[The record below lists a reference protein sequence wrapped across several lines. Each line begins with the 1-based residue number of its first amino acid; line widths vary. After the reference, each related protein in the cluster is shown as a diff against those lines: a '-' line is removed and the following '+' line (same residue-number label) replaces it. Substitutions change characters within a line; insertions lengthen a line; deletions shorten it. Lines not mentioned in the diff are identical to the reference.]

1 MPLAAKISLMSTSST
16 SDRTSTGRF
25 WAGIVFT
32 FTIALCLTGLF
43 FTVMQPFLS
52 AIVWA
57 AILAVALYP
66 IHCQLAGWLNGRD
79 GLSAFLTCVGM
90 ILLIIMPAVYLAML
104 LGQELV
110 RGISLFQESLRSG
123 SFPVLDWL
131 NKQPLLRE
139 FVSRVEQYF
148 QQEGKDVR
156 TVLLDNVRQV
166 GGTAA
171 SILSSAVGNIVM
183 GTIQLAITVVTF
195 FFFLRD
201 GKTLME
207 WITEVLPFP
216 QNRQRLLLE
225 RMHTVVHATVYGVG
239 LVALTEGLLGGLA
252 FWVLGLPTPVLWGTI
267 IAMMAFL
274 PVLGASVVW
283 APAAV
288 MLAFQGETIK
298 AFLLAVWGV
307 VLIGFFADY
316 VLRTYLIGKGT
327 QLHVLLVFFSVL
339 GGIGAFGLVGIVA
352 GPMIMATGLALIET
366 TKPEPHETTP
376 A

>member
-1 MPLAAKISLMSTSST
+1 MSTSSA
-16 SDRTSTGRF
+16 SDVTSTGRF

-43 FTVMQPFLS
+43 FTVMRPFLS

-66 IHCQLAGWLNGRD
+66 VHCRLTVWLKGRD

-110 RGISLFQESLRSG
+110 RGISIFQESLRSG
-123 SFPVLDWL
+123 SFPMLDWL
-131 NKQPLLRE
+131 NQQPLVRE

-156 TVLLDNVRQV
+156 TVVLDNVRQV

-183 GTIQLAITVVTF
+183 GTIQLAITVVTV

-201 GKTLME
+201 GKTLMS

-216 QNRQRLLLE
+216 QERQRLLLGK
-225 RMHTVVHATVYGVG
+225 MHTVVHATVYGVG

-252 FWVLGLPTPVLWGTI
+252 FWVLGLPTPVLWGTV

-274 PVLGASVVW
+274 PVLGASAVW

-288 MLAFQGETIK
+288 MLAFQGATMK
-298 AFLLAVWGV
+298 AILLTVWGV
-307 VLIGFFADY
+307 VFIGFLTDY

-352 GPMIMATGLALIET
+352 GPMIMATGLALIES
-366 TKPEPHETTP
+366 TKPEPPQTAP